1 MTPRPDKPRAIL
13 ASLSWPNRITLLRF
27 VLVIPFVMAL
37 LQMREHGDTAR
48 YIALGLFVFMAL
60 SDAADGILARVLN
73 QRSLLGTILD
83 PLADKVLIISST
95 VLLAIPAVT
104 HEAMRLPSWVV
115 VAVVA
120 KDVWV
125 MMGCEVIVLVT
136 GKLYMGPT
144 PSGKLS
150 TVVQALMV
158 GFALIA
164 PEMNAL
170 REGLGHTI
178 VFAASG
184 AVTALCAL
192 AIMSY
197 TRIGLSH
204 MAEVQCQLTAKDADH
219 GTD

>member
-1 MTPRPDKPRAIL
+1 MTPAPHKL
-13 ASLSWPNRITLLRF
+13 GSLLGALTWPNRITLLRF

-37 LQMREHGDTAR
+37 LQMREHGNPAR
-48 YIALGLFVFMAL
+48 YVAVGLFVFMAL

-73 QRSLLGTILD
+73 QRSALGMILD
-83 PLADKVLIISST
+83 PLADKVLIICST
-95 VLLAIPAVT
+95 ILLAIPSVT
-104 HEAMRLPSWVV
+104 PEVMRLPSWVV

-125 MMGCEVIVLVT
+125 MMGCEVIFLVT
-136 GKLYMGPT
+136 GKLHMGPT

-164 PEMNAL
+164 PEMNAIHD
-170 REGLGHTI
+170 GLGPMI
-178 VFAASG
+178 VLIASG
-184 AVTALCAL
+184 AVTALCGL

-197 TRIGLSH
+197 TRMGLGH
-204 MAEVQCQLTAKDADH
+204 LADVQLEQTTEDAD
-219 GTD
+219 